1 MNKYPLFVSLLLLSL
16 PVLAQG
22 NIAAGKAKSTTC
34 VACHG
39 VDGISMIGINPNLA
53 GQHANYLFKQ
63 LNDYKLGTETQGER
77 GRYNA
82 SMAAMVMPLTEQD
95 MADLAAYYA
104 SLPINVGVTPI
115 SSIDVAQSLYR
126 YGDKQRQISACIACH
141 GPRGNGT
148 TSSGFP
154 NISGQQPEYAAEQLK
169 AFRSGMRHNDMN
181 GMMRS
186 VANKLTDQ
194 EIEALAQYVGGLH

>member
-1 MNKYPLFVSLLLLSL
+1 MTKFTLLLSL
-16 PVLAQG
+16 LISLPAFAQG
-22 NIAAGKAKSTTC
+22 NIAAGKSKTTTC

-39 VDGISMIGINPNLA
+39 ADGNGIVGLYPNLA
-53 GQHANYLFKQ
+53 GQHENYLLKQ
-63 LNDYKLGTETQGER
+63 LKEFKLGAQTDGEK
-77 GRYNA
+77 GRYDPN
-82 SMAAMVMPLTEQD
+82 MVGMVMPLTEQD

-104 SLPINVGVTPI
+104 SLPIKYTFTPV
-115 SSIDVAQSLYR
+115 SSIDIAQSLYR
-126 YGDKQRQISACIACH
+126 YGDKERKITACIACH

-154 NISGQQPEYAAEQLK
+154 NISGQQTDYAEKQLK

-186 VANKLTDQ
+186 VAKNLTNE
-194 EIEALAQYVGGLH
+194 EITALAQYVGGLH